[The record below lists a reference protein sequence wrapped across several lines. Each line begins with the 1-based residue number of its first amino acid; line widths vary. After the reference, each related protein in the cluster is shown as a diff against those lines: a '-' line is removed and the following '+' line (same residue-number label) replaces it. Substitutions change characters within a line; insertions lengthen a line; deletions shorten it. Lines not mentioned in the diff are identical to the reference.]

1 MVIFRMTVEEFNN
14 KYKDCLEE
22 RHYGLAIE
30 NPYVI
35 TLLDL
40 LFQNSLKIRNL
51 HTLR

>member
-1 MVIFRMTVEEFNN
+1 MTVEEFND

-22 RHYGLAIE
+22 GHYGLAIE

-40 LFQNSLKIRNL
+40 LLKIQNL
-51 HTLR
+51 HTFR